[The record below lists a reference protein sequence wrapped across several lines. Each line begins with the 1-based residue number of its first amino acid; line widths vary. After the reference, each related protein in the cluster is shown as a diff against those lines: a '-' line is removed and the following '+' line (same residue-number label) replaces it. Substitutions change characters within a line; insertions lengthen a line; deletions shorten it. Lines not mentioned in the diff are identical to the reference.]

1 MLLDNKNI
9 YSVSNLYLA
18 YRKAK
23 AEAFYE
29 NTHFHALAFTE
40 YEQNI
45 HANLESLQARV
56 YSQSKSNWFEDVEF
70 LGDYGYLPKSIDC
83 SNWDNN
89 GDGHF
94 RALDPMDDWRRRFAL
109 SNSEKANGN
118 LRLIIRPS
126 INFQIISALWVMIV
140 GHLYDA
146 SLDPNHSFGNRIRR
160 SKYSRTDYRINVPG
174 INLNT
179 PSLFAPYFS
188 AYRDWREQ
196 GLTAMEDALKRRESI
211 LAITMDI
218 EKFYHRVSPKF
229 MLRKDFLNS
238 IGLKLTPAE
247 NKFTGNLLSAIEAWY
262 KTTPDYIDHP
272 KGAIPVGLS
281 ASKIIANVLLVDFDR
296 ILVSKIKPLYY
307 GRYVD
312 DIFLVIRSDNNNSDA
327 QSVRAKI
334 VKKLGSIASLDEKS
348 KAISIHLP
356 YAKDSK
362 LLFVGS
368 KQKIFSL
375 SSEHGSD
382 LVHHIRDQIREQS
395 SEYRLL
401 PSLPTTGIAMASRA
415 LLATPNAS
423 LQVDALRKA
432 DVVSVRRLGFS
443 LLLSDIETYA
453 LDLRPESWRHLRS
466 EFYGI
471 VGRHVITP
479 IGFFDYFSFIPRVFG
494 LMLSCKDN
502 KEARSLI
509 RQVVSVAE
517 LLKKTT
523 TLGSSDGK
531 KSFSL
536 CLEQY
541 ANAMLQSGIQAATSR
556 NVEIDSRYWSTLKM
570 LKEIYP
576 DLVTPSSV
584 ISLQKLAKRVLLSD
598 WGRTPYKEHWFK
610 NQFNDEAGPPVPHDM
625 RIRRQLRLGAIRK
638 FRETATNLKA
648 PYWPA
653 LAFPTRPL
661 QFDEITLIAPDVL
674 WDDEIL
680 RDAVRL
686 LRGAE
691 IASGQEFGFVSK
703 KGAIF
708 HFNAPGRTN
717 KIIRFAVTSVETT
730 EEQWSKAAQLKHD
743 RSVVRYMAFNDLINN
758 ILKEPKKPNYIVFPE
773 LSIPMRWALRAAKKL
788 AKNGVSLLAGVEY
801 HKDQQTHMLRND
813 SLISLT
819 TNWPGYQS
827 SVVVRQSKFFPAHG
841 ELEALKKVLKR
852 KNVFFYPEPEMQRP
866 VVINHNGFYFS
877 ILICS
882 DLTNISHRY
891 ELRGQIDAL
900 VALEWNRDIKTFA
913 ALVEAS
919 ANDLHAFI
927 IQANNRLYG
936 DSRIRAPALDDFAR
950 DIVQVKGG
958 VADYYVLGEVDYL
971 QLRAEQT
978 TYPSKPKFKPLP
990 IGYIKSPSR
999 KDK

>member
-1 MLLDNKNI
+1 MLLDNKDI
-9 YSVSNLYLA
+9 YSVSNLYVA
-18 YRKAK
+18 YKKAK

-40 YEQNI
+40 YEQNL
-45 HANLESLQARV
+45 HSNLKTLQARV
-56 YSQSKSNWFEDVEF
+56 CSQSKSNWFEDVKF
-70 LGDYGYLPKSIDC
+70 LGDYGYLPKSINC

-89 GDGHF
+89 GEGHF
-94 RALDPMDDWRRRFAL
+94 RALDPMDDWNRRFTL
-109 SNSEKANGN
+109 SNRERANGS

-126 INFQIISALWVMIV
+126 INFQIISALWVMLV

-146 SLDPNHSFGNRIRR
+146 SLDSKISFGNRIRR
-160 SKYSRTDYRINVPG
+160 SKYAASDPRINVSG
-174 INLNT
+174 INLST

-188 AYRDWREQ
+188 AYRDWREH
-196 GLTAMEDALKRRESI
+196 GLKTMEDALQREESI

-229 MLRKDFLNS
+229 MLRKEFLNS
-238 IGLKLTPAE
+238 IGLQLTQLE
-247 NKFTGNLLSAIEAWY
+247 THFTSNLLLAIETWY
-262 KTTPDYIDHP
+262 KTTPDYVTHP

-281 ASKIIANVLLVDFDR
+281 ASKIIANVLLIDFDR
-296 ILVSKIKPLYY
+296 SLLSKVKPLYY

-312 DIFLVIRSDNNNSDA
+312 DIFLVIRSDNNDYDA
-327 QSVRAKI
+327 ESVRKKI
-334 VKKLGSIASLDEKS
+334 VQKMAPLVSLNKRND
-348 KAISIHLP
+348 AIKIHLP
-356 YAKDSK
+356 YAKDSE
-362 LLFVGS
+362 LLFTGA

-375 SSEHGSD
+375 SSKHGSD

-401 PSLPTTGIAMASRA
+401 PSLPTSGIAMVSRA

-453 LDLRPESWRHLRS
+453 LDLYPDSWRELRK

-471 VGRHVITP
+471 VNRHVITP
-479 IGFFDYFSFIPRVFG
+479 TGFFDYFSFIPRVFG

-502 KEARSLI
+502 QEAKDLI
-509 RQVVSVAE
+509 SQVLSVVE

-523 TLGSSDGK
+523 TLGNPDNK
-531 KSFSL
+531 KSFLL

-541 ANAMLQSGIQAATSR
+541 ANALLQSGMQAATVRS
-556 NVEIDSRYWSTLKM
+556 VDIDGNYLSVLKK
-570 LKEIYP
+570 LKEIYSKLDVP
-576 DLVTPSSV
+576 ISV
-584 ISLQKLAKRVLLSD
+584 VSLQRLSKRVLLSD
-598 WGRTPYKEHWFK
+598 WGRRPYKEHWFQ
-610 NQFNDEAGPPVPHDM
+610 NQVDDENGPPVPPEIK
-625 RIRRQLRLGAIRK
+625 IRRQLRLGAIRN
-638 FRETATNLKA
+638 FRQNSTDLKV
-648 PYWPA
+648 PHWPA

-661 QFDEITLIAPDVL
+661 QFDEITLIAPNVL
-674 WDDEIL
+674 QDENIF
-680 RDAVRL
+680 RDAIRL

-691 IASGQEFGFVSK
+691 IASDQNFGFESK
-703 KGAIF
+703 KGKIF
-708 HFNAPGRTN
+708 RFNAPGYP
-717 KIIRFAVTSVETT
+717 KKVIRFAVTSVETT
-730 EEQWSKAAQLKHD
+730 EVQWKKAALLKQD
-743 RSVVRYMAFNDLINN
+743 RSVARYMAFNDLINN
-758 ILKEPKKPNYIVFPE
+758 ILREPKKPDYIVFPE
-773 LSIPMRWALRAAKKL
+773 LSIPLRWAVRAAKKL

-801 HKDQQTHMLRND
+801 HKDRLTKTLRND

-819 TNWPGYQS
+819 TNWPGYPS
-827 SVVVRQSKFFPAHG
+827 SIVVRQSKFLPAHG
-841 ELEALKKVLKR
+841 ELEELQKVLKR
-852 KNVFFYPEPEMQRP
+852 KSVFFYPSPEMQRP
-866 VVINHNGFYFS
+866 IVFNHNGFYFS

-900 VALEWNRDIKTFA
+900 IALEWNRDIKTFG

-927 IQANNRLYG
+927 VQANNRLYG
-936 DSRIRAPALDDFAR
+936 DSRIRAPACDDFAR

-971 QLRAEQT
+971 QLRAEQAI
-978 TYPSKPKFKPLP
+978 YPSKPKFKPLP
-990 IGYIKSPSR
+990 IGYVQSSR
-999 KDK
+999 RNKK